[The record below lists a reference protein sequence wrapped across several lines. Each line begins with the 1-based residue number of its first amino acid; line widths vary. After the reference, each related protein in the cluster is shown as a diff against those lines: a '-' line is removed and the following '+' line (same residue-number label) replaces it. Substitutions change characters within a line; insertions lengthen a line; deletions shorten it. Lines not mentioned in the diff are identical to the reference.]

1 MLLVYITLFIS
12 AALFGSFLG
21 ARSGWR
27 ERREKF
33 SRFDTGSEQSLQ
45 SAEFS
50 LLGASRD
57 RVLTNKRE
65 PRPGRVDIHV
75 NESEEEAVK
84 FLNSTVWFEHL
95 SYICSR
101 MSQDW
106 IWTIERISGS
116 LLLPETLKKLDIVD
130 IFRCWYHH
138 GFSSHVPGVRSAG
151 SFLC

>member
-1 MLLVYITLFIS
+1 M
-12 AALFGSFLG
+12 
-21 ARSGWR
+21 
-27 ERREKF
+27 F

-95 SYICSR
+95 SYICSS
-101 MSQDW
+101 MSQD
-106 IWTIERISGS
+106 
-116 LLLPETLKKLDIVD
+116 
-130 IFRCWYHH
+130 
-138 GFSSHVPGVRSAG
+138 
-151 SFLC
+151 